1 MTSSVPARAPS
12 FSRRRSLRRR
22 LLRAIGVVG
31 ATLVLLCI
39 LSTAA
44 VNRLGGAIGLILRE
58 NYTSVVACQEM
69 NEALERQDS
78 AALFA
83 ASGRSDIAASMFAL
97 HRAGF
102 AKAFQRE
109 AHNITLPGEAEL
121 VREVDARYR
130 DYVSEVERVLSA
142 PPETRVAGYF
152 KELLPR
158 FVAVR
163 GKVTA
168 IRLMNQQNMEWA
180 DREARRSAR
189 RTLEL
194 AVLVTSVALAV
205 AGWFAWQIPKTVLE
219 PLDSFTQH
227 ARAIG
232 EGKLDATVPV
242 PDIPELSV
250 LAEALNRMQE
260 KLRAYRQSSLG
271 ELLAAKDLSRAT
283 IASMVDPVIVF
294 SMRGEVLL
302 ANDAAESTFGL
313 TSGDLD
319 VLRRGGVEIPEPIAL
334 ARDAVLT
341 QSRPLLPDSLAD
353 AMRWI
358 TAEGERYF
366 LVRASPLESEE
377 TGGAG
382 VIVVAQDVTRF
393 RRIDALK
400 SDVVATVSHELK
412 TPLTSLRLAT
422 HMLLD
427 EATGPLQ
434 SMQRELAVTA
444 RDETE
449 RLQSTVNELLDLVR
463 IEREAGAL
471 NRVSVNATVLLQEVA
486 SAHQKLAESR
496 HVEIAI
502 RSPDPDSFVELD
514 PEQIAIVLGNLLSNA
529 IRHCPEGGHVVL
541 RSEADEQ
548 QHVFSVQ
555 DDGEGIAAEHL
566 AHIFERHWSGSEPS
580 TLKGRH
586 GLGLAIA
593 KEIATRHGGSL
604 AVETELGKGSTFR
617 LHIPCAPAAAEPSAR
632 PNEGEQSPPG
642 HDRP

>member
-1 MTSSVPARAPS
+1 MTSSPPARPRS
-12 FSRRRSLRRR
+12 PGRRISLRGR
-22 LLRAIGVVG
+22 LLRAITVVG
-31 ATLVLLCI
+31 VTLIVLCA

-44 VNRLGGAIGLILRE
+44 VTRLGGAIGLILRE
-58 NYTSVVACQEM
+58 NYVSVVACQEM

-83 ASGRSDIAASMFAL
+83 ASGRSDIAEPMLLA

-102 AKAFQRE
+102 AKAFERE
-109 AHNITLPGEAEL
+109 AENITLPGEGALVHEVDAL
-121 VREVDARYR
+121 YRDYVREVD
-130 DYVSEVERVLSA
+130 RVLLG
-142 PPETRVAGYF
+142 PHGTRVEGYF
-152 KELLPR
+152 KDLLPR
-158 FVAVR
+158 FAAVR
-163 GKVTA
+163 SQVTA
-168 IRLMNQQNMEWA
+168 IRLMNQRNMEWA
-180 DREARRSAR
+180 DREARRIAR

-194 AVLVTSVALAV
+194 AVLVTAVALLV

-219 PLDSFTQH
+219 PIVSFTKH

-242 PDIPELSV
+242 PEAAELRT
-250 LAEALNRMQE
+250 LGEALNRMQE
-260 KLRAYRQSSLG
+260 KLRAYRDSSLG

-283 IASMVDPVIVF
+283 IASMADPVIVF
-294 SMRGEVLL
+294 STRGEVLL

-313 TSGDLD
+313 TSGDADL
-319 VLRRGGVEIPEPIAL
+319 LRRGGVEIPEPIAV

-341 QSRPLLPDSLAD
+341 QGQPLLPQSLGD

-358 TAEGERYF
+358 TGDGEKYF
-366 LVRASPLESEE
+366 LVRASPLQSDEAS
-377 TGGAG
+377 GAG

-422 HMLLD
+422 HMLL
-427 EATGPLQ
+427 EESTGPLQ

-471 NRVSVNATVLLQEVA
+471 KPAPVNPSALLHEVA
-486 SAHQKLAESR
+486 SAHRKVAELR
-496 HVEIAI
+496 HVGIEIEN
-502 RSPDPDSFVELD
+502 SKPSSFVELD
-514 PEQIAIVLGNLLSNA
+514 PEQITIVLGNLVSNA
-529 IRHCPEGGHVVL
+529 IRHSREGSRVWL
-541 RSEADEQ
+541 SAQEDEQ
-548 QHVFSVQ
+548 GHLFLVR
-555 DDGEGIAAEHL
+555 DEGEGIAPRDL
-566 AHIFERHWSGSEPS
+566 PRIFERHWSGSEPS

-593 KEIATRHGGSL
+593 QEIANRHGGSL
-604 AVETELGKGSTFR
+604 EVESELGKGSTFR
-617 LHIPCAPAAAEPSAR
+617 LRIPRTGAAAEPAPSHAS
-632 PNEGEQSPPG
+632 GA
-642 HDRP
+642 

>member
-1 MTSSVPARAPS
+1 MTSSVPARAGS
-12 FSRRRSLRRR
+12 SGRRTSLRRR
-22 LLRAIGVVG
+22 LLRALAVVG
-31 ATLVLLCI
+31 ATLVLLCV

-44 VNRLGGAIGLILRE
+44 VTRLGGAIGLILRE
-58 NYTSVVACQEM
+58 NYASVVACQEM

-83 ASGRSDIAASMFAL
+83 ASGRTDLAGGMFAL

-102 AKAFQRE
+102 AKAFERE

-121 VREVDARYR
+121 VREVDTLYR
-130 DYVSEVERVLSA
+130 DYVREAELVLSG
-142 PPETRVAGYF
+142 PPETRVPGYF

-163 GKVTA
+163 SKVTA
-168 IRLMNQQNMEWA
+168 IRLMNQRNMEWA

-194 AVLVTSVALAV
+194 AVLVTVVALVV

-219 PLDSFTQH
+219 PIVSFTQH

-242 PDIPELSV
+242 PDVSELSG

-260 KLRAYRQSSLG
+260 KLRAYRESSLG

-294 SMRGEVLL
+294 STRGEVLL
-302 ANDAAESTFGL
+302 ANEAAESTFGL

-358 TAEGERYF
+358 TADGEKYF

-427 EATGPLQ
+427 ESTGPLQ

-471 NRVSVNATVLLQEVA
+471 NRASVNATVLLQEVA
-486 SAHQKLAESR
+486 SAHQKMAESK
-496 HVEIAI
+496 HVEITIKSA
-502 RSPDPDSFVELD
+502 DPASFVELD
-514 PEQIAIVLGNLLSNA
+514 PEQVAIVLGNFLSNA
-529 IRHCPEGGHVVL
+529 IRHCREGGHVEL
-541 RSEADEQ
+541 RSEADDR

-555 DDGEGIAAEHL
+555 DDGDGIAAEHL
-566 AHIFERHWSGSEPS
+566 EHIFERHWSGSEPS

-604 AVETELGKGSTFR
+604 DVETELGKGSTFR
-617 LHIPCAPAAAEPSAR
+617 LRIPRTHTPAEPGAPASELEQNPSRLAR
-632 PNEGEQSPPG
+632 P
-642 HDRP
+642 

>member
-1 MTSSVPARAPS
+1 MSSSPPPRPTLG
-12 FSRRRSLRRR
+12 RRKSLRAR
-22 LLRAIGVVG
+22 LFRALAVVG
-31 ATLVLLCI
+31 TTLIVLCA

-44 VNRLGGAIGLILRE
+44 VTRLGGAIGLILRE
-58 NYTSVVACQEM
+58 NYVSVLACQEM

-83 ASGRSDIAASMFAL
+83 ASGRSDIAVPML
-97 HRAGF
+97 VQHRAGF
-102 AKAFQRE
+102 AKAFARE
-109 AHNITLPGEAEL
+109 ASNVTLPGEGTL
-121 VREVDARYR
+121 VQRVDALYKAYLGEVD
-130 DYVSEVERVLSA
+130 RVLHEPREQRIA
-142 PPETRVAGYF
+142 DYF

-158 FVAVR
+158 FNAVR
-163 GKVTA
+163 SEVTA
-168 IRLMNQQNMEWA
+168 IRLMNQKNMEWA
-180 DREARRSAR
+180 DKQARRVAR

-194 AVLVTSVALAV
+194 AILVTAVALAV
-205 AGWFAWQIPKTVLE
+205 AGWFALRIPQSVLE
-219 PLDSFTQH
+219 PIVSFTKH

-242 PDIPELSV
+242 PEVSELSA

-260 KLRAYRQSSLG
+260 KLRAYRESSLG

-294 SMRGEVLL
+294 SARGEVLL

-313 TSGDLD
+313 MSGDADL
-319 VLRRGGVEIPEPIAL
+319 LRRGGIEIPDPIAV

-341 QSRPLLPDSLAD
+341 HGQPLLPQSLAE

-358 TAEGERYF
+358 TADGEQYF

-422 HMLLD
+422 HMLL
-427 EATGPLQ
+427 EESTGPLQ
-434 SMQRELAVTA
+434 SIQRELAVTA

-471 NRVSVNATVLLQEVA
+471 KRAPVNPNALLQEVA
-486 SAHQKLAESR
+486 SAHRKMAELK
-496 HVEIAI
+496 HVTIELEESAPA
-502 RSPDPDSFVELD
+502 SAVELD
-514 PEQIAIVLGNLLSNA
+514 AEQITIVLSNLVSNA
-529 IRHCPEGGHVVL
+529 IRHSRDGGHVWL
-541 RSEADEQ
+541 SAQADKQ
-548 QHVFSVQ
+548 GHTLVVR
-555 DDGEGIAAEHL
+555 DDGDGIAPEQL
-566 AHIFERHWSGSEPS
+566 PRIFERHWSGSEPS

-593 KEIATRHGGSL
+593 KEIVTRHDGTL
-604 AVETELGKGSTFR
+604 DVETKLGEGSTFR
-617 LHIPCAPAAAEPSAR
+617 LRIPHLP
-632 PNEGEQSPPG
+632 EQSS
-642 HDRP
+642 RRR